1 MKYKPEVWKL
11 KGVIDKQNRIIDS
24 QKEAHYVLG
33 ERTIE
38 GSGDDPRDKPKK
50 TTKSDGDVNKRLSI
64 LEAKI
69 KRLAKVEKDVAKLKR
84 LLGKKK

>member
-1 MKYKPEVWKL
+1 MKYTPEVWKL
-11 KGVIDKQNRIIDS
+11 KGVIEEQIRIIDS

-33 ERTIE
+33 ERSIE
-38 GSGDDPRDKPKK
+38 GSEEEPKK
-50 TTKSDGDVNKRLSI
+50 QPKKDDDVIKRLGI

-69 KRLAKVEKDVAKLKR
+69 KRLAKVEKDVEKLKR

>member
-1 MKYKPEVWKL
+1 MKYTPEVWKL
-11 KGVIDKQNRIIDS
+11 KGVIEEQKRIIDS

-33 ERTIE
+33 ERSIE
-38 GSGDDPRDKPKK
+38 GSEEEPKK
-50 TTKSDGDVNKRLSI
+50 QPKKDDDVIKRLGI

-69 KRLAKVEKDVAKLKR
+69 KRLAKVEKDVEKLKR

>member
-1 MKYKPEVWKL
+1 MKYTPEVWKL
-11 KGVIDKQNRIIDS
+11 KGVIEEQKRIIDS

-33 ERTIE
+33 ERSID
-38 GSGDDPRDKPKK
+38 GSEEEPKK
-50 TTKSDGDVNKRLSI
+50 QPKKDDDIIKRLGI

-69 KRLAKVEKDVAKLKR
+69 KRLTKVEKDVEKLKR